1 MTTLV
6 PYSEPPIPRVALEIE
21 RLRQRLD
28 AAEAELKARENA
40 PAPAPAL
47 PGKLLAG
54 IAGVATLALVVIAGS
69 LVWQQVNPAA
79 LAQPTIV
86 VQAAPASGQGAFP
99 AQGQAQGQM
108 PQPSYQASAA
118 PPAYRPPISLPPPG
132 RPPSRW

>member
-6 PYSEPPIPRVALEIE
+6 PYNEPPIPRLALEIE

-28 AAEAELKARENA
+28 AAETELKARAEA
-40 PAPAPAL
+40 PPVSHPL
-47 PGKLLAG
+47 PGRLLAG

-79 LAQPTIV
+79 PAQPTIV
-86 VQAAPASGQGAFP
+86 VRAAPGSGQGAAP
-99 AQGQAQGQM
+99 VQAQAQVQM
-108 PQPSYQASAA
+108 SQQTYQASAA
-118 PPAYRPPISLPPPG
+118 PPAYRPPITLPPPG

>member
-6 PYSEPPIPRVALEIE
+6 PYNEPPIPRVALEIE

-40 PAPAPAL
+40 PPPAL

-79 LAQPTIV
+79 PAQPTIV
-86 VQAAPASGQGAFP
+86 VQAAPAAGQGAVP
-99 AQGQAQGQM
+99 AQGQAQGQV
-108 PQPSYQASAA
+108 PQPTYQASAA
-118 PPAYRPPISLPPPG
+118 PPAYRPPISLPPPA